1 MPENTKEKTGPF
13 RYLIRAIAVSALL
26 AALAVSVAF
35 ISRFLCIPDSQ
46 SLDEARILMLHKEPA
61 DSIDVLLIGSSAT
74 YSGYSAAYA
83 YEKYGFT
90 SYPYAIKG
98 ATCTL
103 WKPALKDTL
112 RTQRPK
118 LVVVDVFGGGY
129 DRELIE
135 TRSSQ
140 LYNLMNAVPFSEDKI
155 KTAREISSNL
165 NNVSAASMVFPF
177 IKCHTNVP
185 ANLKHIR
192 RRIDVER
199 SGPSPLKGIETKS
212 RCRDLADI
220 DESSFSS
227 DTVPLDDRTEAL
239 IRDFI
244 EYCRSENIDM
254 LFIKFPTVLTE
265 QDPDE
270 LLVNLRANRI
280 LEIAGEYGC
289 GTLNMQKLFHEIGLK
304 EQVDYYNHGHP
315 NVRGQKKITDY
326 LGRYI
331 RDEMHVG
338 PSSLDDSVRAEWDE
352 SIEYY
357 KAFVRLAEELMRQ
370 KKHVTFGDT
379 PAVVRD
385 LKRIL
390 DGEDIEKI
398 AEKYHSDK

>member
-1 MPENTKEKTGPF
+1 MKIIKTIIVPLVLAMTLLSCEDKMEKADLLSLDNNFIEAFDIYKKAAERGNVYATY
-13 RYLIRAIAVSALL
+13 RLARAYAYGLGTEIDEQRARIICHHLTEKGV
-26 AALAVSVAF
+26 VT
-35 ISRFLCIPDSQ
+35 
-46 SLDEARILMLHKEPA
+46 LDEARILMLHKEPA

-103 WKPALKDTL
+103 WKPALKDAL
-112 RTQRPK
+112 RTQQPK

-165 NNVSAASMVFPF
+165 NNVSAASMVFP
-177 IKCHTNVP
+177 
-185 ANLKHIR
+185 
-192 RRIDVER
+192 
-199 SGPSPLKGIETKS
+199 
-212 RCRDLADI
+212 
-220 DESSFSS
+220 
-227 DTVPLDDRTEAL
+227 
-239 IRDFI
+239 
-244 EYCRSENIDM
+244 
-254 LFIKFPTVLTE
+254 FIKFPTVLTE

-357 KAFVRLAEELMRQ
+357 KAFVSLAEELMRQ